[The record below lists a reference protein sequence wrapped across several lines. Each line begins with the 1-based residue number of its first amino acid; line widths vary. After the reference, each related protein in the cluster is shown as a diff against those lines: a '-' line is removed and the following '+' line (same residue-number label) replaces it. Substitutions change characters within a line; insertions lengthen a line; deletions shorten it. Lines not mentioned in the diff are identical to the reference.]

1 MRGPKP
7 AKDND
12 VSPVCGVGVCVF
24 AAELSASR
32 GLVAP
37 VVWTCTCVDVA
48 VAVA

>member
-7 AKDND
+7 AKDKD

-24 AAELSASR
+24 VELSASR